1 MRQRQTG
8 LWLLREHLDMRG
20 HFLCLFVMLSLAG
33 HAPGSR
39 KVLRFQG
46 LRLLFPG
53 AGVFA
58 AGLAAVTLTIGCGV
72 CMRSLPATWQR
83 TFPALVEKP
92 VSLTEPWL
100 VTQDLPYCNRV
111 HLKCLFCPQRPL
123 CRELPLTLFH
133 LRGRGPA
140 LRVTGDRKSVV

>member
-1 MRQRQTG
+1 MKVILRCPWTWQGGRSSPGAGEPDLEGGTSVRQRQTG

-33 HAPGSR
+33 HAPGCR

-53 AGVFA
+53 AGVFV
-58 AGLAAVTLTIGCGV
+58 AGLAAMTLTIGCGV

-83 TFPALVEKP
+83 TFPALVGKP

-100 VTQDLPYCNRV
+100 VSTQIL
-111 HLKCLFCPQRPL
+111 
-123 CRELPLTLFH
+123 RE
-133 LRGRGPA
+133 
-140 LRVTGDRKSVV
+140 SVF

>member
-1 MRQRQTG
+1 MEVILQCPWTWQAGRSSPGAGEAGLEGGTSVRERQAG

-20 HFLCLFVMLSLAG
+20 HFLCLFAMLSLAG

-58 AGLAAVTLTIGCGV
+58 AGLAAVTLTIRCGV

-83 TFPALVEKP
+83 TFPALVGKP
-92 VSLTEPWL
+92 VSLIEPWL
-100 VTQDLPYCNRV
+100 VSTQIL
-111 HLKCLFCPQRPL
+111 
-123 CRELPLTLFH
+123 RE
-133 LRGRGPA
+133 
-140 LRVTGDRKSVV
+140 SVF